1 LNKPED
7 KLLINLVKRLS
18 ASLWSTLAVV
28 VVVSGVA
35 VAISV
40 QFFGLRVSGG
50 LALYFVIWWILLFAI
65 LPFGIRSQVE
75 TGDVVAGSEPGAPA
89 APALQEKAIW
99 TTLVSS
105 VVLILVAAVFPL
117 AGL

>member
-1 LNKPED
+1 LSKPED

-18 ASLWSTLAVV
+18 GSLWSTLAVIV
-28 VVVSGVA
+28 VISAIA
-35 VAISV
+35 VAITV
-40 QFFGLRVSGG
+40 QFFGLRISGG

-65 LPFGIRSQVE
+65 LPFGVRSQVE
-75 TGDVVAGSEPGAPA
+75 SGEVVAGSEPGAPS

-105 VVLILVAAVFPL
+105 VVLIVVAAVFPL